1 MVLQTNTGGG
11 VVKER
16 SRIFRDAIF
25 IVTEE
30 RRCPIYN
37 VGEEFKVENFCLT
50 VPSLKPD
57 CLILAEEIIKIV
69 TSRESFRDDN
79 MSMFSSKKV
88 RFNCGG
94 CEGLIHFEFKK
105 EKSHVTL
112 HMKLLQQAEERQR
125 RQRFDKF
132 FRIFRNLGIFES
144 LDDDALSDLTVLLEV
159 KTIPPAKVII
169 KKGDPGSHLYII
181 MNGLVSVQAED
192 GSKIAET
199 ETGGIFG
206 EMSLLTGDPVTN
218 SIYTITATQVA
229 MLSIKNFKHA
239 LKKHPVLQLFLLR
252 MLVDRA
258 QTATLR
264 SGNITSGMTG
274 ELAEIPAVDLFQL
287 INSSQKTGRID
298 LIMDMGKATVCFK
311 DGQIIHAN
319 FLKLR
324 DKEAIFALLS
334 VKNGHFSYTR
344 GVPGEFENLSS
355 IGDFMGLLMEGLQ
368 RIDEDQEE

>member
-1 MVLQTNTGGG
+1 M
-11 VVKER
+11 KETLR
-16 SRIFRDAIF
+16 KFRDAVF

-30 RRCPIYN
+30 RGCPIYN
-37 VGEEFKVENFCLT
+37 VREEFEVDKFSLT
-50 VPSLKPD
+50 VPSLKPG
-57 CLILAEEIIKIV
+57 CLILAEEITKIV
-69 TSRESFRDDN
+69 TSRESFRDK
-79 MSMFSSKKV
+79 MSMFSSKKS

-94 CEGLIHFEFKK
+94 CQGIIHFELKK
-105 EKSHVTL
+105 ERGYVTSQ
-112 HMKLLQQAEERQR
+112 MKLLNQTEERRR
-125 RQRFDKF
+125 RQRLDMF
-132 FRIFRNLGIFES
+132 FVIFRNLSIFES

-159 KTIPPAKVII
+159 KTIPMAKVVI
-169 KKGDPGSHLYII
+169 KRGEPGSHLYII
-181 MNGLVSVQAED
+181 MNGLVSVQAQD

-199 ETGGIFG
+199 GSGGIFG

-218 SIYTITATQVA
+218 SIHTITATQVA

-274 ELAEIPAVDLFQL
+274 DLTEIPVVDLFQL

-298 LIMDMGKATVCFK
+298 LILDMGKAEVWFK
-311 DGQIIHAN
+311 DGEIIQAH

-324 DKEAIFALLS
+324 DKDAVFSLLG
-334 VKNGHFSYTR
+334 VKYGHFSYTR
-344 GVPGEFENLSS
+344 GVPSELENLPS
-355 IGDFMGLLMEGLQ
+355 IGDFLGNIDGGLTEN
-368 RIDEDQEE
+368 R

>member
-1 MVLQTNTGGG
+1 M
-11 VVKER
+11 KER
-16 SRIFRDAIF
+16 SRKFRDAIF

-30 RRCPIYN
+30 RRCPVYN

-57 CLILAEEIIKIV
+57 CLILAEEITKIV
-69 TSRESFRDDN
+69 TSRDSFRDDN
-79 MSMFSSKKV
+79 MSRFSSKKV

-112 HMKLLQQAEERQR
+112 HMRLLQQAEERHR
-125 RQRFDKF
+125 RQRLDKF

-169 KKGDPGSHLYII
+169 KKGEPGSHLYII

-192 GSKIAET
+192 GSKITET
-199 ETGGIFG
+199 GTGGIFG
-206 EMSLLTGDPVTN
+206 EMSLLTGDPVAN
-218 SIYTITATQVA
+218 SIHTVTATQVA

-274 ELAEIPAVDLFQL
+274 ELAEIPTVDLFQL
-287 INSSQKTGRID
+287 INSSQKSGSID
-298 LIMDMGKATVCFK
+298 LIMDMGKATVCFR
-311 DGQIIHAN
+311 DGEIIHAH
-319 FLKLR
+319 FLKLKTVR
-324 DKEAIFALLS
+324 M
-334 VKNGHFSYTR
+334 T
-344 GVPGEFENLSS
+344 S
-355 IGDFMGLLMEGLQ
+355 INHDA
-368 RIDEDQEE
+368 

>member
-1 MVLQTNTGGG
+1 VNTTLR
-11 VVKER
+11 K
-16 SRIFRDAIF
+16 FRDAIF

-30 RRCPIYN
+30 RGCPIYN
-37 VGEEFKVENFCLT
+37 VREELEVGKFSLT
-50 VPSLKPD
+50 VPSLKPS
-57 CLILAEEIIKIV
+57 CLILAEEITKIV
-69 TSRESFRDDN
+69 TSRESFRDK
-79 MSMFSSKKV
+79 MSMFSSKKS

-94 CEGLIHFEFKK
+94 CQGIIHFEFKK
-105 EKSHVTL
+105 EKSYVTSQ
-112 HMKLLQQAEERQR
+112 MKLLNQTEERRR
-125 RQRFDKF
+125 RQRLDKF
-132 FRIFRNLGIFES
+132 FGIFRNLSIFES
-144 LDDDALSDLTVLLEV
+144 LDDDALGDLTILLEV
-159 KTIPPAKVII
+159 KTIPMAKVVI
-169 KKGDPGSHLYII
+169 KRDEPGNHLYII
-181 MNGLVSVQAED
+181 MNGLVSVQAKD

-199 ETGGIFG
+199 GSGGIFG

-218 SIYTITATQVA
+218 SIHTITATQVA

-274 ELAEIPAVDLFQL
+274 DLTEIPAVDLFQL

-298 LIMDMGKATVCFK
+298 LILDMGKAAVWFK
-311 DGQIIHAN
+311 DGEIVQAN

-324 DKEAIFALLS
+324 DKDAVFALLG

-344 GVPGEFENLSS
+344 GVPDELENLPS
-355 IGDFMGLLMEGLQ
+355 IGDFLGILMEGLQ

>member
-1 MVLQTNTGGG
+1 MKKRLR
-11 VVKER
+11 K
-16 SRIFRDAIF
+16 FRDAIF

-30 RRCPIYN
+30 RGCPIYN
-37 VGEEFKVENFCLT
+37 VGEEFEVDEFRLT

-57 CLILAEEIIKIV
+57 CLILAEEISKIV
-69 TSRESFRDDN
+69 TSKKSFRDN
-79 MSMFSSKKV
+79 VSMFNSKKLS
-88 RFNCGG
+88 FDCGG
-94 CEGLIHFEFKK
+94 CQGIIHFEFKK

-112 HMKLLQQAEERQR
+112 QMKLLKKTEERHR
-125 RQRFDKF
+125 RQRLDKY

-159 KTIPPAKVII
+159 KTVPTAKVVI
-169 KKGDPGSHLYII
+169 KKGEPGSHLYII
-181 MNGLVSVQAED
+181 MNGHVSVHAED
-192 GSKIAET
+192 GSTFAET
-199 ETGGIFG
+199 GTGGIFG
-206 EMSLLTGDPVTN
+206 EMSLLTGDPVSN
-218 SIYTITATQVA
+218 SIHTITDTQVA

-274 ELAEIPAVDLFQL
+274 ELAEIPVVDLFQL

-298 LIMDMGKATVCFK
+298 LIMDMGKAAVCFK
-311 DGQIIHAN
+311 DGQIIHAH

-324 DKEAIFALLS
+324 DKDAVFALLG

-344 GVPGEFENLSS
+344 GVPDEFESLPS

-368 RIDEDQEE
+368 RFDEDQEE